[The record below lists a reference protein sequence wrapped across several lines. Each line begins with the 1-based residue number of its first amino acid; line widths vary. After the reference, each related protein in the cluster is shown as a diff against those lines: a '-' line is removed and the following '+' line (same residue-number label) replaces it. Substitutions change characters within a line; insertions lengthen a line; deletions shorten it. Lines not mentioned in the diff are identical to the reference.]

1 MGNLFEGF
9 LVLDKPGFHSEQPFL
24 VFECILFAGKKIVM
38 AFGDL
43 KRRGS

>member
-9 LVLDKPGFHSEQPFL
+9 LVLDKPGFHSEQPVL
-24 VFECILFAGKKIVM
+24 VFERILLAGKKIVPT
-38 AFGDL
+38 FGDL

>member
-1 MGNLFEGF
+1 MGNLFESLF
-9 LVLDKPGFHSEQPFL
+9 VFDKPGFHSEQPFL
-24 VFECILFAGKKIVM
+24 VSESILFAGKKIVP